1 MKQRLDKNIVLK
13 DEDWMSHQKRKVSGA
28 FWRKVIICLIGIA
41 ILFYISGTY
50 RNYKIREGKSPY
62 LTVKELLPQLN
73 AFQDITGG
81 QIYEEIVND
90 KELMD
95 QEYITVGTVKKILH
109 SFPDVDVSVLE
120 EYQKDSWYI
129 GLSDWNM
136 ILLRIV
142 EQYGGERLFTTELT
156 LIGDETN
163 ITDVMGNS
171 IGEKQVL
178 TNRGVM
184 TAVYWNTDAY
194 LYSRVH
200 SICYADQ
207 ILSIIEYSDKAG
219 KLSNVYLADV
229 SEGNVH
235 LFTDH
240 YHMRYPLSEGGLND
254 GHGNIVI
261 RNGKKL
267 ASGMIVDI
275 EFNQGSILTDAKE
288 TEYVHGKLLQVSDS
302 GIEIEGYGVFAP
314 SENMKVYRLY
324 GELDS
329 MEKTDLRI
337 GYSFTDFVLEDGKV
351 AACLMIKEEDMEY
364 IRVLLK
370 NTDYAGIY
378 HDNFGAVCDQDY
390 EVIYYENGV
399 ETIREEKKAG
409 GTVTIQADE
418 MNTGTKR
425 IKLLPKVLSAKTTVE
440 SIGRNQGTPVYKGTL
455 EITGTEEGLILVNEV
470 LLEDYLCTVV
480 PSEMP
485 SSYPR
490 EALMA
495 QAVSARTYAYGKMLK
510 TGLPDLGAHVDDSAG
525 FQVYNNIMEQ
535 PAATEAVKATHNI
548 VAVYNGEPIG
558 TYYYSTSCGVGTD
571 TGIWHSGGEVPP
583 YLQAVMIGNTTTG
596 SGAEGEN
603 TDLSVTP
610 ETLAD
615 ETVFREWIQ
624 KKNESHFEADEG
636 WYRWTYTVDEFD
648 ADYMC
653 SVLQKRYEI
662 NPNLILTENEDGEY
676 VSQPIDEIGSIE
688 NIEVIKRLSG
698 GVADELLITGSEK
711 VVKVISELNIRY
723 VLADGKTKVLRQSGD
738 EADAVSSIPSAYMVI
753 DTIEEEDKVTGY
765 QITGGGFGHGVG
777 MSQNA
782 AKNMAQKGM
791 TCGEIIQFFYPGTEL
806 KTLEFGE

>member
-1 MKQRLDKNIVLK
+1 MNRYEMDQKQNNR
-13 DEDWMSHQKRKVSGA
+13 Q
-28 FWRKVIICLIGIA
+28 FWRKAAACIVGIV
-41 ILFYISGTY
+41 ILFFIASTY
-50 RNYKIREGKSPY
+50 RNYVVKEGKAPY
-62 LTVKELLPQLN
+62 LTVNELLPQLS
-73 AFQDITGG
+73 AFQEILGG
-81 QIYEEIVND
+81 GIYEEITS
-90 KELMD
+90 D
-95 QEYITVGTVKKILH
+95 QNQMNQKYITVETVKKILIL
-109 SFPDVDVSVLE
+109 FPEVDASVLE
-120 EYQKDSWYI
+120 AYKKDSWYI
-129 GLSDWNM
+129 GVSDWNR
-136 ILLRIV
+136 ILLDIV
-142 EQYGGERLFTTELT
+142 QRYGRESLFASELT
-156 LIGDETN
+156 IIGDETN
-163 ITDVMGNS
+163 ITDVAGNPLAADQ
-171 IGEKQVL
+171 IL
-178 TNRGVM
+178 TDSGVM
-184 TAVYWNTDAY
+184 TAVYWNTDTY
-194 LYSRVH
+194 LYSRV
-200 SICYADQ
+200 SAVCYENQ
-207 ILSIIEYSDKAG
+207 ILSILQYADEPG
-219 KLSNVYLADV
+219 NLQNVYLADT

-240 YHMRYPLSEGGLND
+240 YHMRYSLSPND
-254 GHGNIVI
+254 SEDGQGKVVTK
-261 RNGKKL
+261 NGKEL
-267 ASGMIVDI
+267 SSGAIVDL
-275 EFNQGSILTDAKE
+275 EFEQGEIIIDAKE
-288 TEYVHGKLLQVSDS
+288 TEYVHGKLLQVSDL
-302 GIEIEGYGVFAP
+302 GIEIEGYGIFSP
-314 SENMKVYRLY
+314 SDNMKVYRLY

-378 HDNFGAVCDQDY
+378 HDNFSAVCDQDY

-399 ETIREEKKAG
+399 ETVREEKKAG
-409 GTVTIQADE
+409 EAVAIQADE

-455 EITGTEEGLILVNEV
+455 EITGTQEGLILVNEV

-485 SSYPR
+485 SSYPK

-535 PAATEAVKATHNI
+535 SSTTEAVKATHNI

-571 TGIWHSGGEVPP
+571 TGIWHGGGEVPP
-583 YLQAVMIGNTTTG
+583 YLQAVMIGNSATG
-596 SGAEGEN
+596 SGEEGEN

-610 ETLAD
+610 EALVD

-624 KKNESHFEADEG
+624 KKNESHFETDEG
-636 WYRWTYTVDEFD
+636 WYRWTYTIDELD

-676 VSQPIDEIGSIE
+676 VSQPVDEIGSIE
-688 NIEVIKRLSG
+688 NIEVIKRLPG

-765 QITGGGFGHGVG
+765 RIIGGGFGHGVG
-777 MSQNA
+777 MSQNG